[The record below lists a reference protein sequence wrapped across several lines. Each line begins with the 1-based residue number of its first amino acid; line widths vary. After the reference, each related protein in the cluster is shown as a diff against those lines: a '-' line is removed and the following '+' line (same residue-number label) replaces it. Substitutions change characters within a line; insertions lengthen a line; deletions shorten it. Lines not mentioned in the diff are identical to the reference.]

1 MIGDRL
7 VEGDGEGDDAEEGRG
22 GDVRWFAEG
31 IHVGDACQRRHGP
44 RRTVSGTRPWTT
56 RV

>member
-44 RRTVSGTRPWTT
+44 RRTVSETRPWTT